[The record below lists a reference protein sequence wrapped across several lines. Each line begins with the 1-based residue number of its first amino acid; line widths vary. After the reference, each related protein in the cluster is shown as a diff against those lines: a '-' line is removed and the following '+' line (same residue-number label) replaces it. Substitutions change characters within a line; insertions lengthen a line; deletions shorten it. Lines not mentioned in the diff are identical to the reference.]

1 MKGSGGRRKKTTPL
15 TKTMAYNK
23 NEMKKKILESPAQ
36 TKWEKGVKQYALE
49 LATEAEE
56 KEYLSEEE
64 FEKALLNGAQD
75 WRQYSYGGCSLIND
89 DEIFCRLFTQTTL
102 RKWLI
107 KGKLGALDLQAQA
120 LKEACN
126 LVMKLAKKGVS
137 SKNAVSF

>member
-23 NEMKKKILESPAQ
+23 KEMMKKILESPAQ

-64 FEKALLNGAQD
+64 FGKALLNGAQD

-89 DEIFCRLFTQTTL
+89 DEIFFRLFTQTTL
-102 RKWLI
+102 I
-107 KGKLGALDLQAQA
+107 KGKVGALDLQAQA

>member
-23 NEMKKKILESPAQ
+23 KEMMMKILESPAQ

-64 FEKALLNGAQD
+64 FGKALLNGAQD

-102 RKWLI
+102 I

-120 LKEACN
+120 LKKACN